1 MILDRINGP
10 KDLKTLSASE
20 RKELAQEI
28 RQAMLKR
35 ASIHGGHFG
44 PDFGIVEATIA
55 LHTVFDSPEDKI
67 VWDVSHQVYP
77 HKILTGRKQAY
88 LEEEHYDDVSGYSNP
103 AESEHDFFEVGH
115 TSTSISLAS
124 GLAMARDL
132 RGGHENII
140 AVIGDGSMS
149 GGEALEGLDTVGE
162 MGTNMIIVLNDNQ
175 MSIAEVHG
183 GMYKGFEE
191 LRRTGGKSE
200 HNLFRAMGLD
210 YRFVADGNDSEALI
224 KVFREVK
231 DIDHP
236 VVVHIV
242 TQKGK
247 GYKFAEE
254 DKESW
259 HWHMPFDIET
269 GEVKHPYVD
278 EAAELTATYL
288 LDRMKTDKKL
298 AVLTA
303 ATPSSFGFTSERRK
317 QAGKQFIDVGI
328 AEEQA
333 VAMAS
338 GLAKGGAR
346 PVFGDY
352 ATFFQRTYDQISQDV
367 CINNNPAVFLVFGA
381 SMYSM
386 NDVTHLCIFDIPMMA
401 NIPNLVYLAPVSLAE
416 YKAMLAW
423 ALDQTEHPVA
433 IRVPVLPVS
442 SEGRVIR
449 TDYSQLNTYEVT
461 RRGEEVAILGLG
473 NFYGLAEQ
481 TAAELEKKGIHATI
495 INPTY
500 ITGLDT
506 DLLESLKKDH
516 RLVVTMEDGVLD
528 GGFGEKI
535 ARFYGNSDMKTC
547 AFGLE
552 KKFYDRYDYE
562 KLAEEY
568 NLKPELAAKKILD
581 LIK

>member
-1 MILDRINGP
+1 M
-10 KDLKTLSASE
+10 
-20 RKELAQEI
+20 
-28 RQAMLKR
+28 
-35 ASIHGGHFG
+35 
-44 PDFGIVEATIA
+44 
-55 LHTVFDSPEDKI
+55 DSPVFAGGWWK
-67 VWDVSHQVYP
+67 V
-77 HKILTGRKQAY
+77 
-88 LEEEHYDDVSGYSNP
+88 
-103 AESEHDFFEVGH
+103 ES
-115 TSTSISLAS
+115 
-124 GLAMARDL
+124 
-132 RGGHENII
+132 
-140 AVIGDGSMS
+140 SMS
-149 GGEALEGLDTVGE
+149 C
-162 MGTNMIIVLNDNQ
+162 
-175 MSIAEVHG
+175 
-183 GMYKGFEE
+183 
-191 LRRTGGKSE
+191 
-200 HNLFRAMGLD
+200 
-210 YRFVADGNDSEALI
+210 
-224 KVFREVK
+224 
-231 DIDHP
+231 
-236 VVVHIV
+236 
-242 TQKGK
+242 
-247 GYKFAEE
+247 
-254 DKESW
+254 
-259 HWHMPFDIET
+259 
-269 GEVKHPYVD
+269 
-278 EAAELTATYL
+278 L
-288 LDRMKTDKKL
+288 LY
-298 AVLTA
+298 
-303 ATPSSFGFTSERRK
+303 TS
-317 QAGKQFIDVGI
+317 
-328 AEEQA
+328 
-333 VAMAS
+333 
-338 GLAKGGAR
+338 
-346 PVFGDY
+346 
-352 ATFFQRTYDQISQDV
+352 
-367 CINNNPAVFLVFGA
+367 
-381 SMYSM
+381 SM